1 MKVSIVVLGLTLVIS
16 AAGCRSA
23 GPVVAGAAGAAVTAS
38 AVATRT
44 ASTDGGPSPRP
55 TDNRNLM
62 TTTTSPTTREDAVR
76 AFIEMD
82 PGLRR
87 SGVVFTSFGGRV
99 YSGVRVLGASP
110 DGRSLYVVA
119 TAMEFT
125 LHDGVVSLAS
135 GSSDFPLR
143 FDVTGTGG
151 ATRIVGVH
159 TTPNSVHTSPADAHE
174 LFPLAVADRY
184 LARQDTEPDR
194 SEAQLLARAQADADA
209 GRLLPS

>member
-1 MKVSIVVLGLTLVIS
+1 MKLSIVVLGLTVVIS

-23 GPVVAGAAGAAVTAS
+23 GPVVAGAPATSS

-44 ASTDGGPSPRP
+44 SSTDGGPTPRP
-55 TDNRNLM
+55 TDNRNLV

-110 DGRSLYVVA
+110 DGHSLYVVA
-119 TAMEFT
+119 TALEFT

-135 GSSDFPLR
+135 GSGDFPLR
-143 FDVTGTGG
+143 FDVTGTGS
-151 ATRIVGVH
+151 ATRVVGVH
-159 TTPNSVHTSPADAHE
+159 TTPNSAHTSPADARE

-209 GRLLPS
+209 GTLLPS